1 MKKIELIW
9 REILE
14 NGQKD
19 PVFEQ
24 KELASR
30 LGLST
35 STVFAAL
42 EPLRAIGAVT
52 VGGRGFRLTN
62 FSKVLFFWATHRNLA
77 KDIVYKTRVDLP
89 MVEIEGLV
97 DNETIYGAYSA
108 GRRLL
113 GQAPADYDKVY
124 LYASKTDNLI
134 RRFPRAGGAAN
145 VFVLQADPGLPA
157 FGKMTP
163 VSQTFVDLWNLPD
176 WFAQDFLEAL
186 KEKFYGGLLS

>member
-1 MKKIELIW
+1 MEKE
-9 REILE
+9 
-14 NGQKD
+14 QKD

-24 KELASR
+24 KDLALR

-42 EPLRAIGAVT
+42 KPLRNIGAVT

-77 KDIVYKTRVDLP
+77 KDIIYETRVDLP
-89 MVEIEGLV
+89 VVEIEGLV
-97 DNETIYGAYSA
+97 DNETIYGAYGA
-108 GRRLL
+108 ARRLL
-113 GQAPADYDKVY
+113 GQTPADYDKVY
-124 LYASKTDNLI
+124 LYASKADNLI
-134 RRFPRAGGAAN
+134 RRFPRAGGTAN

-157 FGKMTP
+157 FGQMTP